1 VSFLKKFQK
10 NKLKYILIINHIKM
24 SLYATDQISEKQFN
38 RLMTS
43 INDSYIINTRK
54 KIKEIMIGLT
64 FELNE
69 GKKPPIE
76 LVAKIGKVYKLYRD
90 LHKRLSS

>member
-1 VSFLKKFQK
+1 
-10 NKLKYILIINHIKM
+10 M

-54 KIKEIMIGLT
+54 KIKEIMVGLT
-64 FELNE
+64 LELNE
-69 GKKPPIE
+69 GKKPPI
-76 LVAKIGKVYKLYRD
+76 
-90 LHKRLSS
+90 